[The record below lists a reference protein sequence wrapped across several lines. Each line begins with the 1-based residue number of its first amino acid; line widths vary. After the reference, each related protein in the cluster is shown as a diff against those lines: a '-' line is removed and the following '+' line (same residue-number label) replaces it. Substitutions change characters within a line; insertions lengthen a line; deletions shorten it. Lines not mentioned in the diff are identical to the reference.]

1 MTVQVKICGINDPA
15 AFDTAIAAGAD
26 WVGFNFFPPSPRFV
40 TPARAAELSARSPG
54 GPQRVGLFVDP
65 APETIAATLETVRL
79 DILQL
84 YGMPDIPALR
94 ARFGLP
100 VWCVVGVATAADLPL
115 ETGGADRL
123 LVEAKPPPGATRPGG
138 NAVRFDWSLLR
149 GWRGPAPWI
158 LAGGLTVDNVAEA
171 IRVTGTSA
179 VDVSSGVERTQGLKD
194 PALIRAFIA
203 NARSNGVQFRHAT
216 PADADALG
224 HAHVE
229 AWRETYAGLVPD
241 AVLAGLDPR
250 ARAAMWRDVL
260 AKGGAVHLAERDGAI
275 IGFASGGPQRDA
287 SLPYSGEVR
296 AIYVLRSAQRH
307 GVGRVLMSAV
317 ARDLLTRGHAT
328 AALWV
333 LEGNGSARRFYEA
346 LGGREVAR
354 RETRSDGFSAI
365 DIAYGWQDLAVLTG
379 GSL

>member
-1 MTVQVKICGINDPA
+1 MTVQVKICGINDPV

-54 GPQRVGLFVDP
+54 GPPRVGLFVDP
-65 APETIAATLETVRL
+65 TPETIAAALDTVRL

-84 YGMPDIPALR
+84 YGTPDIPALR

-100 VWCVVGVATAADLPL
+100 IWRAVGVATAADLPPDA
-115 ETGGADRL
+115 GGADRL

-138 NAVRFDWSLLR
+138 NAVRFDWALMT
-149 GWRGPAPWI
+149 GWHAPVAWI

-171 IRVTGTSA
+171 VRVAGASA
-179 VDVSSGVERTQGLKD
+179 VDVSSGVERTQGVKD

-203 NARSNGVQFRHAT
+203 NARASGVRFRYAT
-216 PADADALG
+216 PADAVALG
-224 HAHVE
+224 LAHVE
-229 AWRETYAGLVPD
+229 AWRESYAGLVPD
-241 AVLAGLDPR
+241 TVLTALDPR
-250 ARAAMWRDVL
+250 LRAAMWRDVL

-287 SLPYSGEVR
+287 SLPYSAEIR
-296 AIYVLRSAQRH
+296 AIYIRRSAQRR
-307 GVGRVLMSAV
+307 GVGRILMSAV
-317 ARDLLTRGHAT
+317 ARDLLARGHAA

-346 LGGREVAR
+346 LGGQEVAR
-354 RETRSDGFSAI
+354 RVEQCDGFSAVGV
-365 DIAYGWQDLAVLTG
+365 AYGWEDLTSLT
-379 GSL
+379 